1 MAKFLYCIMG
11 VRAIT
16 KIKRRKKRHVLIF
29 YISIGDKLKKKSN
42 WTVFIIAL
50 GAGVS
55 LPMVLG

>member
-1 MAKFLYCIMG
+1 MG